1 MKKTVERMNAQM
13 KRQGDKIRKTNT
25 KKNWVIVGN
34 GDWGLYFGHI
44 KCTDAQVL
52 QSKAVRLYE
61 CRHVAEWYG
70 KTGGITSLAAFGPC
84 GVTMGSSLIGSPC
97 PSSLICDVRAIHS
110 CTDEAVDAF
119 GAIVAK

>member
-1 MKKTVERMNAQM
+1 MKRNTKKTAE
-13 KRQGDKIRKTNT
+13 
-25 KKNWVIVGN
+25 KNWVIVGN

-44 KCTDAQVL
+44 KCTDEQAL
-52 QSKAVRLYE
+52 KAKAVRLYE

-84 GVTMGSSLIGSPC
+84 GPNVAQSLIGAPC
-97 PSSLICDVRAIHS
+97 PSSLICDVRAVHT
-110 CTDEAVDAF
+110 CTPEAVAAF